1 MYSNCSPQRDERN
14 LGNRMKDTATKV
26 TTIRMNS
33 RMRKK
38 LEAKAR
44 VHQRTLSD
52 QIKYYAF
59 LGMVAEENP
68 DLPLSMIKDIL
79 EAREE
84 LRQGTMEPYEWGVV
98 KK

>member
-1 MYSNCSPQRDERN
+1 
-14 LGNRMKDTATKV
+14 MKDTASGI

-44 VHQRTLSD
+44 AHHRSLSD
-52 QIKYYAF
+52 QIKYYTF
-59 LGMVAEENP
+59 LGMTAEENP
-68 DLPLSMIKDIL
+68 NLPLSMIKDIL

-84 LRQGTMEPYEWGVV
+84 LRQGIKEPYEWGVV
-98 KK
+98 KE